1 MIMMY
6 TDVEAI
12 RARIAECYAW
22 ADAYDH
28 DYDEDDP
35 SNLAEDYRW
44 EACELEQRLVKLTDN
59 TRG

>member
-1 MIMMY
+1 MMY
-6 TDVEAI
+6 TTDVKAI
-12 RARIAECYAW
+12 LNRIAECYAW

-28 DYDEDDP
+28 DYDADDP

-44 EACELEQRLVKLTDN
+44 EAWELEQRLAELTDN

>member
-1 MIMMY
+1 MNTMSV
-6 TDVEAI
+6 DAI
-12 RARIAECYAW
+12 RNRIAECYAW

-35 SNLAEDYRW
+35 SNLAEDYRQ
-44 EACELEQRLVKLTDN
+44 EAWELEQRLTELTDN